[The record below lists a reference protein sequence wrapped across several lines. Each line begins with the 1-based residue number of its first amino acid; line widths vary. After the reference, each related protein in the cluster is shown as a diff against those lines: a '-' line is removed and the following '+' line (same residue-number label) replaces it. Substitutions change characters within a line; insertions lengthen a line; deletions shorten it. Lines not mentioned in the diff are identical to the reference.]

1 MHKASHITECNKKRA
16 GKPHPI
22 ILTGIGIYLITES
35 TLAAPSGGQLLREI
49 EQQQKMDTPS
59 HQQPLQLDINRKTE
73 SKTES
78 NDSNIAIPISEF
90 IFRGNRSIDDK
101 TLNTA
106 IKDSIKK
113 EYTLNDLQKIASK
126 IEKIYQGKNYTF
138 VHAFIPPQEVNN
150 GVLVIEIKE
159 GQYGEIKIN
168 NKSKLKNTVIE
179 NSIRSIKSQETIQSK
194 KLESA
199 LIRLNQIPGIDAKS
213 TLEPGTNNGQADL
226 IIDIEDASAVNG
238 DLSIDNFGD
247 KDTGTYKTG
256 GSMAIK
262 NLSGRGDQLNLGIMA
277 SNLDNQYQRIA
288 YQLPTN
294 ISDSTIGFSYSS
306 IQYKVGGT
314 SRILNLSG
322 NAISQGIYLQQPIIS
337 QIDKYADIKI
347 QYEDRII
354 KDKGDQYGGT
364 IKKQIN
370 VISMTLSG
378 GGVNIVSNRSLSN
391 FSVTYS
397 SGRVAVHNPD
407 WDEFYQKTR
416 RFQGGFSKLLINTNQ
431 TKWLTNKLNI
441 FGQVYAQWA
450 DKNLDSSE
458 KIGLGGPYGVRAYSA
473 SDDSGDIGFITNI
486 ELRHAILPQTQLS
499 AFYDYGKIR
508 LNKNGWGRKNPFIQ
522 RAAMGAA
529 LEWSSKHGSIKLIS
543 ALPIAPGKST
553 LAKKAPSI
561 WIQSSYSF

>member
-1 MHKASHITECNKKRA
+1 MYKAIHAKNKHKKKTST
-16 GKPHPI
+16 PHLI
-22 ILTGIGIYLITES
+22 ILTCLGIYLTSER
-35 TLAAPSGGQLLREI
+35 TFAAPSGGQLIREI
-49 EQQQKMDTPS
+49 EQQKMMDAQP
-59 HQQPLQLDINRKTE
+59 HQQPLQLDINKKKDKKTSSVDNNIKIPV
-73 SKTES
+73 SK
-78 NDSNIAIPISEF
+78 F
-90 IFRGNRSIDDK
+90 IFKGNVSFDDK
-101 TLNTA
+101 TLNNI
-106 IKDSIKK
+106 IKDNIKN
-113 EYTLNDLQKIASK
+113 EYTLTDLQNITSK
-126 IEKIYQGKNYTF
+126 IEQFYQEKYYTF
-138 VHAFIPPQEVNN
+138 AHAFIPPQEIND
-150 GVLVIEIKE
+150 GALIIEISE
-159 GQYGEIKIN
+159 GKYGEIKIN
-168 NKSKLKNTVIE
+168 NKSKLNKNVIK
-179 NSIRSIKSQETIQSK
+179 NSIRSIITNETIQSK
-194 KLESA
+194 KLESV
-199 LIRLNQIPGIDAKS
+199 LIRLNEVPGINAKS
-213 TLEPGTNNGQADL
+213 TLEPGAKNGQADL
-226 IIDIEDASAVNG
+226 IIDIEDENIVNG

-256 GSMAIK
+256 GSLAIK

-407 WDEFYQKTR
+407 WDEFYQTTR

-508 LNKNGWGRKNPFIQ
+508 LNKNGWGSKNPFIQ

-553 LAKKAPSI
+553 LAKKAPSV
-561 WIQSSYSF
+561 WIQTSHSF